1 MGMSLVSLGYSMNT
15 TSSMKLDLAQTK
27 LDGLGPNIKAIIS
40 DEMRMYMIQNE
51 AAIGVTWS
59 GEAHEMMESNHHCIM

>member
-1 MGMSLVSLGYSMNT
+1 MNT

-40 DEMRMYMIQNE
+40 DEMRMYMIQMRLQLVLP
-51 AAIGVTWS
+51 GQGKRTK
-59 GEAHEMMESNHHCIM
+59 